1 MSSRIVGRIRIL
13 RDSSEAEVIAAFLRA
28 ELDSPRYGETLRT
41 LLREAGED
49 KRVVAEPKVG
59 DSREHSFREQLLE
72 SYRSWLSRD
81 GLFAGFPERV
91 DWSYAALTP
100 AEVLSILYINWDW
113 WLRISGGTRLPLKAA
128 ARIRRN
134 EVPGATVES
143 NEPLAARLRSADQ
156 PPPLIVVA
164 PPDCSQLVLLEGH
177 VRLTAYALFPEYLP
191 EELEVYLGTSGE
203 ISRWSEF

>member
-1 MSSRIVGRIRIL
+1 VL
-13 RDSSEAEVIAAFLRA
+13 AAFLRA

-49 KRVVAEPKVG
+49 ERVVAEPNVG
-59 DSREHSFREQLLE
+59 DPREDLLRTKLLE
-72 SYRSWLSRD
+72 GHRSWLSRE

-113 WLRISGGTRLPLKAA
+113 WLRMSGGTRLPLDAA

-143 NEPLAARLRSADQ
+143 NRPLAARLRSADP

-164 PPDCSQLVLLEGH
+164 APDCSQLVLLEGH
-177 VRLTAYALFPEYLP
+177 VRVTAYALFPEYLP
-191 EELEVYLGTSGE
+191 GELEVYLGTSDE
-203 ISRWSEF
+203 MHRWSEF